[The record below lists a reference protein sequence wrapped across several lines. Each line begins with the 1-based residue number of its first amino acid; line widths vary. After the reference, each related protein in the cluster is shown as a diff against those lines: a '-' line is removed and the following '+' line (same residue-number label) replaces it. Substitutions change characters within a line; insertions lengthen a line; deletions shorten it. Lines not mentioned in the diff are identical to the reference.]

1 MAAADQTEQNAAVNI
16 VWAALIVAVVSA
28 VAVAAMLLVRRHAPE
43 GGFYSDSDRA
53 SGVFGVLATGF
64 AVLLGFLIFLAFE
77 SYDASRAGAE
87 LEALTV
93 AQQVQT
99 AQRLPADVGPEL
111 TGELVCYAR
120 WVVDEEWDQMEQDTL
135 DAQINPWAIG
145 MFRALQ
151 DVELDNA
158 VHETNYAKWIDQTE
172 AREAARQDRIHGA
185 EGIMPVPLWI
195 GLFFIAAI
203 VFVFVLGMADRDERV
218 WVSGLFMGGVIAV
231 ITVLLLLLQFLDDPV
246 HGGIGGLQPSAMER
260 TLELIDQQLQV
271 IGGDIVVPC
280 DATGNP
286 T

>member
-1 MAAADQTEQNAAVNI
+1 MRRPAEMEQNAPVNI
-16 VWAALIVAVVSA
+16 VWGALIVAAVST
-28 VAVAAMLLVRRHAPE
+28 VAITAMLLLRRRAPE

-64 AVLLGFLIFLAFE
+64 SVLLGFLIFLAFE

-99 AQRLPADVGPEL
+99 AQRLPTVVGEEL

-120 WVVDEEWDQMEQDTL
+120 WVVDEEWAQMEENSL
-135 DAQINPWAIG
+135 DSQINPWAVS

-151 DVELDNA
+151 DVELENP
-158 VHETNYAKWIDQTE
+158 VQETNYGKWIDQTE
-172 AREAARQDRIHGA
+172 TREAARQDRIHGA

-195 GLFFIAAI
+195 ALFFIAAI
-203 VFVFVLGMADRDERV
+203 VFVFVLGMADRDERT
-218 WVSGLFMGGVIAV
+218 WVSGLFAGGVVAV

-246 HGGIGGLQPSAMER
+246 HGGVGGLQPDAMER
-260 TLELIDQQLQV
+260 TLELIDQQLDV
-271 IGGDIVVPC
+271 LGGDIVVPC
-280 DATGNP
+280 DDTGNP